1 MEINIVY
8 IDDEIDPYLT
18 KYLAEEF
25 NDKSFSNDRM
35 NPPREVH
42 LSYDEYSYDPSKNYQ
57 SIFAEQGI
65 KNADVIIADHRLYA
79 DDGLNAHKFSGSQ
92 FFLLAKLLLRHAEV
106 LIITQEKE
114 RVGELVLHKYEST
127 DGDDYGNAKEFY
139 SKELREKVNVAI
151 RRVIEERFI
160 CGEVSKNTE
169 IEEVLKDRVNQ
180 MVLKVESYSELSAS
194 DIDRLVH
201 DFKVVKGMINGI

>member
-1 MEINIVY
+1 MEISIVY
-8 IDDEIDPYLT
+8 IDDEPDPYLT
-18 KYLAEEF
+18 RYLAEEF
-25 NDKSFSNDRM
+25 DNKIFSNDKL
-35 NPPREVH
+35 NPPQEVR
-42 LSYDEYSYDPSKNYQ
+42 LFYKECKYNPSKSYRT
-57 SIFAEQGI
+57 IFEDCRI

-114 RVGELVLHKYEST
+114 RAGELVLRKYEST
-127 DGDDYGNAKEFY
+127 DSGDYNDAKEFY
-139 SKELREKVNVAI
+139 NKKLREKVNSAI

-160 CGEVSKNTE
+160 CSEVSKNTE

-180 MVLKVESYSELSAS
+180 MALKVESYSELSAS
-194 DIDRLVH
+194 DIDRLVQ
-201 DFKVVKGMINGI
+201 DFKVIKGMINDI